1 MQLLAPHHSG
11 TAHPFSRAWFV
22 LVTCV
27 GALFAACTSPLELGE
42 TRYQEG
48 DQVGALEA
56 WRRVDADDA
65 AYPETQQRIAEV
77 EDEFRQLV
85 LRYVQRGRY
94 FEEKGRLAES
104 VLNHRL
110 SLRLKPDPETL
121 AHVQQL
127 VRVLATRRA
136 AVHER
141 FSERFAAGDLSG
153 ARAALQDLRELDPF
167 WPGAVSDE
175 QALQAAWQSEIER
188 LLAWGRVGFDA
199 DNLPHAERAFRD
211 VLALD
216 ASNETA
222 LGYLAFIEQARVDGA
237 ATRTATE
244 AEIRAEGFYRNALG
258 VEARGDPYAAIAL
271 DLEALAADDK
281 HKGAKRHL
289 DAIRTRLAD
298 EVPALI
304 EAGRRFYRRQ
314 NLQAALDQWR
324 RALLVDPD
332 NVQARDYSR
341 RAERLLENL
350 ERIRED
356 PLPGVSAG
364 PGTS

>member
-1 MQLLAPHHSG
+1 
-11 TAHPFSRAWFV
+11 
-22 LVTCV
+22 
-27 GALFAACTSPLELGE
+27 LELGE
-42 TRYQEG
+42 NRYQDG
-48 DQVGALEA
+48 DRVGALSV
-56 WRRVDADDA
+56 WQGIDADSA
-65 AYPETQQRIAEV
+65 AYPEAQRRIAEV
-77 EDEFRQLV
+77 DAEFDQLIQ
-85 LRYVQRGRY
+85 RYLQRGRY
-94 FEEKGRLAES
+94 FEEKGRLAEA

-110 SLRLKPDPETL
+110 SLRLQPDPETL

-127 VRVLATRRA
+127 VRILATRRM
-136 AVHER
+136 AVHDR
-141 FSERFAAGDLSG
+141 FLERFAAGDLSG

-199 DNLPHAERAFRD
+199 GNLPHADRAFRD
-211 VLALD
+211 VLDLD

-222 LGYLAFIEQARVDGA
+222 LGYLAFIDQARADGA

-258 VEARGDPYAAIAL
+258 MEARGDPYAAIAL
-271 DLEALAADDK
+271 DLEALAADSD
-281 HKGAKRHL
+281 HRAARQHL
-289 DAIRTRLAD
+289 EGIRTRLTD

-304 EAGRRFYRRQ
+304 EAGRRFYRRED
-314 NLQAALDQWR
+314 LQAALDQWR
-324 RALLVDPD
+324 RALLVDP
-332 NVQARDYSR
+332 NNSQARDYAQ
-341 RAERLLENL
+341 RAERLLESL

-364 PGTS
+364 PANP